1 MSGAVQGH
9 PMSVRWNS
17 AATRFVVLNAGGGAA
32 VLASYAWG
40 LSWLGDDASRA
51 WGGVPDSLRPLYQAS
66 MLCAAAGYFPMTLF
80 VLGGL
85 RSARFT
91 ADAANALYAAILVG
105 SAVWLPLTCLMLERP
120 SAVLWW
126 SIRLDLAVVG
136 MASLGVLGLVVR
148 NRPPA
153 ATLAWKAAVAGAI
166 AFCVQTALLDAIV
179 WPAYFSAGR

>member
-1 MSGAVQGH
+1 MSGAVHGH
-9 PMSVRWNS
+9 AMSVRWS
-17 AATRFVVLNAGGGAA
+17 LAATRFVLLNAGGGAA

-51 WGGVPDSLRPLYQAS
+51 WGGVPDALRPLYQVS

-85 RSARFT
+85 RSGRF
-91 ADAANALYAAILVG
+91 ASNAATGLYAAILAG

-126 SIRLDLAVVG
+126 AIRLDLALVG
-136 MASLGVLGLVVR
+136 MASLGVLGFVVR
-148 NRPPA
+148 HRPPA
-153 ATLAWKAAVAGAI
+153 ATLAWKAAVAGAV